1 MAKGNRLYFYPSPEN
16 EQYLKQ
22 LAKLGI
28 YGKSRG
34 QIVNHM
40 LGKEIMQLV
49 KDGILDKLEGSEPD
63 DED

>member
-1 MAKGNRLYFYPSPEN
+1 MARGTRLYFYPSPEN
-16 EQYLKQ
+16 EQYLRQ
-22 LAKLGI
+22 LAKLGF

-40 LGKEIMQLV
+40 LGQAIIELV
-49 KDGILDKLEGSEPD
+49 KDGILDKLEGSVPD